1 MDIDY
6 ICNNLDS
13 EILGKCS
20 KIIWNVPLNGK
31 PAL

>member
-1 MDIDY
+1 MGIDY

-13 EILGKCS
+13 EIVGKCY
-20 KIIWNVPLNGK
+20 KIIWNVPPIGK